1 MKFRLATKLN
11 LFFFKSKVLTF
22 LNLSSGT
29 RGFYPI
35 EFSENIINLG
45 SPKKRYHNQLEKI
58 YPTLNICHDLVYRS
72 FCWFLFCFWFLILIY
87 RAISVMKIN
96 NYTLQSPITMFRS
109 VFKLLMPEP
118 NQSALN
124 NSMGFK
130 MAFEIENIE
139 NNKNLNDEYL

>member
-1 MKFRLATKLN
+1 
-11 LFFFKSKVLTF
+11 
-22 LNLSSGT
+22 
-29 RGFYPI
+29 
-35 EFSENIINLG
+35 
-45 SPKKRYHNQLEKI
+45 
-58 YPTLNICHDLVYRS
+58 
-72 FCWFLFCFWFLILIY
+72 
-87 RAISVMKIN
+87 MKIN

-130 MAFEIENIE
+130 MTFEIENIE